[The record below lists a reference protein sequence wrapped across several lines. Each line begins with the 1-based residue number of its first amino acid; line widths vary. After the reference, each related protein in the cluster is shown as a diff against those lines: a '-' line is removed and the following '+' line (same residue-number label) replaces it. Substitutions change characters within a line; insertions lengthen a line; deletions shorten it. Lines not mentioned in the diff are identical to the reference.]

1 MCIGMNFVPG
11 MTYGAEDAIETSNDV
26 VERKGKGNFL
36 FLFLKI
42 VFSFVLFLAGLLI
55 DAEADVENEVFG
67 VDLAIGEEVDTV
79 SEVPEVLN
87 EIEVVAGPSN
97 ESREP
102 AVAKKPRKTRN
113 AQGIDLD
120 VTLVGRERVLCPVN
134 RHPVKDKLTFYIFS
148 LFIFCFYLFHS
159 FIFCFIVYREQ
170 QFEYKKAFLES
181 EAITQEVNARK
192 DAQR

>member
-1 MCIGMNFVPG
+1 MIPLYLYFLMKTDSFFLLVLVLILAIVYSAEDLCAMIGMNFVPG

-42 VFSFVLFLAGLLI
+42 VFSSVLFLAGLLI

-120 VTLVGRERVLCPVN
+120 VTLVGRERVLRPVN
-134 RHPVKDKLTFYIFS
+134 RHPVKGKLTF
-148 LFIFCFYLFHS
+148 
-159 FIFCFIVYREQ
+159 
-170 QFEYKKAFLES
+170 
-181 EAITQEVNARK
+181 
-192 DAQR
+192 